1 MMKNIKMKKIR
12 YILAVPLFL
21 LLNNSFLSGQEESHD
36 AVLLSLTKEYQLNE
50 DGSIEY
56 REQKKLKLL
65 THYAFHRLYGE
76 TFIVYNPDYEGLT
89 INNAFTIMAD
99 GKKIITP
106 DNAFNKVLPRFAAN
120 VPEFNHLR
128 EMVVT
133 HTGLEVGAVI
143 NLDYTINS
151 VGNYYPALMGDV
163 VLPSS
168 SPIEK
173 MAINIRVHRN
183 TTLHYK
189 ILNIR
194 TAPEIT
200 EESNFMLYSWTFN
213 HLPARSHEP
222 FQAGYHTS
230 LPRLVFSTAKDM
242 YRMLDMLTQQE
253 GFQYKTNQ
261 PITSAVE
268 QVMTDCKDDL
278 KMILKLQKIVVDDL
292 NNYNIPL
299 EISGFHTRTPVATW
313 KSNGGTELEKTLLLT
328 AVLREAGVKASPV
341 AMIPHPL
348 FEKKIGSLD
357 VIKGFLVQV
366 NTRVHGLVYLSA
378 IHKDEQSLKN
388 SLEGITLVLLDPNIE
403 SIKTYTHEPEN
414 NIISVKG
421 SLIINSDDLVAG
433 EISVELMGSS
443 NPYFSFLNDKDQ
455 VTRLFRPAIGS
466 NNITNVLSTS
476 FNDKKSKF
484 SIEFKNPSPLDS
496 QENYIFMD
504 LPFVN
509 KGINS
514 WHMTYLLSKRETPL
528 EIPAPITESYQ
539 YTITLPKGVVLVT
552 SPTNIEI
559 NNKAGKLAIELRQ
572 SKNRVT
578 ISKSISLP
586 FKIYEP
592 DRYDDFRLLINT
604 WNNNKYIN
612 LIYKE
617 MP

>member
-1 MMKNIKMKKIR
+1 MMKKIR

-65 THYAFHRLYGE
+65 THFAFHRLYGE
-76 TFIVYNPDYEGLT
+76 TFIVYNPDYEDLT

-106 DNAFNKVLPRFAAN
+106 DNAFNEVLPRFAAN

-151 VGNYYPALMGDV
+151 TGNYYPALMGDV
-163 VLPSS
+163 VIPSS

-173 MAINIRVHRN
+173 MTINIRAPKN

-200 EESNFMLYSWTFN
+200 EENNFMLYSWTFH

-222 FQAGYHTS
+222 FQPGYHTS

-242 YRMLDMLTQQE
+242 YRMLDVLTQQDA
-253 GFQYKTNQ
+253 FQYKTNK

-278 KMILKLQKIVVDDL
+278 KMILKLQKMIVDDL
-292 NNYNIPL
+292 NNNNIPF

-328 AVLREAGVKASPV
+328 AVLRNAGVKASPV
-341 AMIPHPL
+341 AMIPHLL

-378 IHKDEQSLKN
+378 IHKDEQNLKY
-388 SLEGITLVLLDPNIE
+388 SLEGTTLVLLDPNIE
-403 SIKTYTHEPEN
+403 SIKTYTHESEDN
-414 NIISVKG
+414 VILVKG
-421 SLIINSDDLVAG
+421 SLIFNPDDLVAG
-433 EISVELMGSS
+433 EISVELMGSL
-443 NPYFSFLNDKDQ
+443 NPYFTFLSDKDQ
-455 VTRLFRPAIGS
+455 VKRLFRPVIGS

-476 FNDKKSKF
+476 FNDNKSAF
-484 SIEFKNPSPLDS
+484 TIEFKNISPIDT

-528 EIPAPITESYQ
+528 EIPEPITESYQ
-539 YTITLPKGVVLVT
+539 YTITLPEGVVLVT
-552 SPTNIEI
+552 SPTNIKIKNE
-559 NNKAGKLAIELRQ
+559 AGKLVIELSQ
-572 SKNRVT
+572 SENVVT

-586 FKIYEP
+586 LKTYKP
-592 DRYDDFRLLINT
+592 VQYDDFRLLINT
-604 WNNNKYIN
+604 WNNNKYTN
-612 LIYKE
+612 LIYKK

>member
-1 MMKNIKMKKIR
+1 MMKKIR
-12 YILAVPLFL
+12 YILAVPLFFL
-21 LLNNSFLSGQEESHD
+21 FNNSSLSGQEESHD
-36 AVLLSLTKEYQLNE
+36 AILLSMTKEYQLNE

-65 THYAFHRLYGE
+65 THFAFHRLYGE
-76 TFIVYNPDYEGLT
+76 TFIVYNPDFEALT

-106 DNAFNKVLPRFAAN
+106 DNAFNEVLPRFAAN

-151 VGNYYPALMGDV
+151 TGKYQPALMGDV
-163 VLPSS
+163 IISSS
-168 SPIEK
+168 SPVEK
-173 MAINIRVHRN
+173 MIVKIKVPKN

-200 EESNFMLYSWTFN
+200 EENDFMVYSWTFN
-213 HLPARSHEP
+213 SLPARSHEP
-222 FQAGYHTS
+222 FQPGNHTS
-230 LPRLVFSTAKDM
+230 LPRLIFSTAKDM
-242 YRMLDMLTQQE
+242 YRMLDMLTQQDA
-253 GFQYKTNQ
+253 FQYKINK

-278 KMILKLQKIVVDDL
+278 KMILKLQKMVVDDL

-299 EISGFHTRTPVATW
+299 KISGFRTRTPVATW

-328 AVLREAGVKASPV
+328 AALRYAGVKASPV
-341 AMIPHPL
+341 AMIPNHL
-348 FEKKIGSLD
+348 FDKKIGSLD
-357 VIKGFLVQV
+357 IIKGFLVQV
-366 NTRVHGLVYLSA
+366 NTSVHGLVYLSA
-378 IHKDEQSLKN
+378 TDKDEQSLKK
-388 SLEGITLVLLDPNIE
+388 SLEGITLVLLDPAIE
-403 SIKTYTHEPEN
+403 SIKTYTYEPGDN
-414 NIISVKG
+414 VILVKG
-421 SLIINSDDLVAG
+421 NLIINPDELVAG

-443 NPYFSFLNDKDQ
+443 NSYSSFLNDKDQ
-455 VTRLFRPAIGS
+455 VKRLFRPAIGS
-466 NNITNVLSTS
+466 NNITNLFSTS
-476 FNDKKSKF
+476 FSSKKSQF
-484 SIEFKNPSPLDS
+484 SIEFKNTSPIET
-496 QENYIFMD
+496 QENYFFME

-514 WHMTYLLSKRETPL
+514 WHMAYLLSKRDTPL

-539 YTITLPKGVVLVT
+539 YTITLPEGVVLVA
-552 SPTNIEI
+552 SPININI
-559 NNKAGKLAIELRQ
+559 NNEAGKLGIEISQ

-586 FKIYEP
+586 YKTYKP
-592 DRYDDFRLLINT
+592 VQYDDFRLLINT
-604 WNNNKYIN
+604 WNKNKHTK
-612 LIYKE
+612 LTFKK